1 MVDVVLAQDLYAALV
16 LRDDTASYVNFESGR
31 LPREAV
37 TDLLTTN
44 SRPLEIA
51 DRGCPSVTLDR

>member
-1 MVDVVLAQDLYAALV
+1 MVGVVTARDLYAALV

-37 TDLLTTN
+37 TDLLTMN
-44 SRPLEIA
+44 SLPLEIA
-51 DRGCPSVTLDR
+51 DRRCPFVTFDR